1 MRKLLTKL
9 TEAITFK
16 RIYFTMAILLLIN
29 ALLTWD
35 KSIEYTA
42 LSAILLK
49 ISRMEEN

>member
-9 TEAITFK
+9 AEVLTFK
-16 RIYFTMAILLLIN
+16 RIYFAMAVLLLIN
-29 ALLTWD
+29 AVLTWD
-35 KSIEYTA
+35 KLMEYTA